1 MHRRRFLL
9 HAAAASAATPFV
21 AGMALAQEGPFP
33 SKPIKLVVPYPAGG
47 SGDLIGRIVA
57 EGLAARCGQPV
68 TVDNRPGA
76 GGHTGAEF
84 ALRQPADG
92 YTLVLATIAHNGAS
106 KLYRQLRYN
115 PAVDL
120 PPVALIAESP
130 NVLMVREGLAVRTV
144 PELLAFARANPG
156 KLNYGSAGTGSATHM
171 AAELFKHLAQV
182 DIVAIP
188 FSGGAPAM
196 AALLGGQVDLTFET
210 GSTAR
215 QAIASGR
222 VRALAV
228 TSPERSP
235 KYPGLPA
242 VAEFV
247 PGYAAVPWYTIS
259 ARKGLPP
266 AVLARLNAD
275 ITAVA
280 RSPEAAPRWEALGV
294 VPLGGSIDD
303 AVRRNQVETQ
313 RWEAVIDAA
322 RLQLD

>member
-1 MHRRRFLL
+1 MHRRRFLNC
-9 HAAAASAATPFV
+9 AAAACASPWLPGIARAQDAA
-21 AGMALAQEGPFP
+21 FP
-33 SKPIKLVVPYPAGG
+33 SRPIKLVVPYPAGG

-57 EGLAARCGQPV
+57 EGLAARYGQPV

-76 GGHTGAEF
+76 GGHSGAEF

-92 YTLVLATIAHNGAS
+92 YTLVLATIAHNGAY

-115 PAVDL
+115 PATDL
-120 PPVALIAESP
+120 VPVALVAESP
-130 NVLMVREGLAVRTV
+130 NVLMVRNSLPIRTV

-171 AAELFKHLAQV
+171 AAELFKHLAAV

-196 AALLGGQVDLTFET
+196 AALLGGQIDLTFET
-210 GSTAR
+210 GSTAQ
-215 QAIASGR
+215 QAIDSGR

-228 TSPERSP
+228 TSPTRSP
-235 KYPGLPA
+235 KFPNLPP
-242 VAEFV
+242 VADFV

-259 ARKGLPP
+259 APKGLPP

-275 ITAVA
+275 ITAVV
-280 RSPEAAPRWEALGV
+280 RSPGAAPRWDAIGV
-294 VPLGGSIDD
+294 MPLGGSVEE
-303 AVRRNQVETQ
+303 AVRRNQVETR
-313 RWEAVIDAA
+313 RWEAVIDSA
-322 RLQLD
+322 RLQVE

>member
-1 MHRRRFLL
+1 MQRRSLL
-9 HAAAASAATPFV
+9 HIAAASLWLPATGV
-21 AGMALAQEGPFP
+21 LAQADAFP
-33 SKPIKLVVPYPAGG
+33 SRALKVVVPYPAGG
-47 SGDLIGRIVA
+47 SADLIARIVG
-57 EGLAARCGQPV
+57 EGLSARLGQPV

-92 YTLVLATIAHNGAS
+92 YTLVLATIAHNGAF
-106 KLYRQLRYN
+106 KLYKQLRY
-115 PAVDL
+115 D
-120 PPVALIAESP
+120 PVADLVPLALVAESP
-130 NVLMVREGLAVRTV
+130 NVLMVRDSLPVKTV
-144 PELLAFARANPG
+144 PELLAYARAQPG

-171 AAELFKHLAQV
+171 AAELFKHLAKV

-210 GSTAR
+210 GSTAQ

-235 KYPGLPA
+235 KYAGLPA
-242 VAEFV
+242 IAEFV

-259 ARKGLPP
+259 AAKGVSPVVARRLNEAITASVRDP
-266 AVLARLNAD
+266 AVAARWD
-275 ITAVA
+275 
-280 RSPEAAPRWEALGV
+280 ALSV
-294 VPLGGSIDD
+294 SPLGGSVEE
-303 AVRRNQVETQ
+303 AVRRNQTETR

-322 RLQLD
+322 GLQVQ

>member
-9 HAAAASAATPFV
+9 HATAAGAMPLL
-21 AGMALAQEGPFP
+21 AGTARAQAPAFP
-33 SKPIKLVVPYPAGG
+33 SRAIKLVVPYPAGG

-57 EGLAARCGQPV
+57 EGLAARYGQPV
-68 TVDNRPGA
+68 TVDNKPGA

-106 KLYRQLRYN
+106 KLYKTLRYN
-115 PAVDL
+115 PTTDL

-130 NVLMVREGLAVRTV
+130 NVLMVRDTLPVKTV
-144 PELLAFARANPG
+144 PELLAYARANPG

-210 GSTAR
+210 GSTAQ

-228 TSPERSP
+228 TTPERSP

-259 ARKGLPP
+259 APKGVPP
-266 AVLARLNAD
+266 AVLAKLNAD
-275 ITAVA
+275 ITAVV
-280 RSPEAAPRWEALGV
+280 RSPEAAPRWDALSV
-294 VPLGGSIDD
+294 VPLGGSVDE
-303 AVRRNQVETQ
+303 ALRRNQVETR

-322 RLQLD
+322 RLQIE

>member
-1 MHRRRFLL
+1 MQRRRFLR
-9 HAAAASAATPFV
+9 HAAATGMAPCLTSHVAAQSAA
-21 AGMALAQEGPFP
+21 FP
-33 SKPIKLVVPYPAGG
+33 ARAIRLVVPYPAGG

-57 EGLAARCGQPV
+57 EGLAARYGQSV

-76 GGHTGAEF
+76 GGHSGAEF
-84 ALRQPADG
+84 ALRQQADG
-92 YTLVLATIAHNGAS
+92 HTLVLTTIAHNGAY
-106 KLYRQLRYN
+106 KLYRQLRYQ
-115 PAVDL
+115 PATDL
-120 PPVALIAESP
+120 LPVVLVGESP
-130 NVLMVREGLAVRTV
+130 NVLMVRESLPVQSV
-144 PELLAFARANPG
+144 PELLAYARAHPG
-156 KLNYGSAGTGSATHM
+156 RLNYGSAGTGSATHM
-171 AAELFKHLAQV
+171 AAELFKHLAGV

-228 TSPERSP
+228 TTARRSP
-235 KYPGLPA
+235 RFPDLPA
-242 VAEFV
+242 VADFV

-259 ARKGLPP
+259 VARDVPL
-266 AVLARLNAD
+266 AVQARLNAD
-275 ITAVA
+275 ITAVV

-294 VPLGGSIDD
+294 EPLGGPVEQ
-303 AVRRNQVETQ
+303 ARQRNLIETR

-322 RLQLD
+322 RLQAE